1 MFKVARVVIVVI
13 VALIAVAYFNDPS
26 SFKPWGDAAS
36 HVGVVVAKTVKDT
49 GEATSKSIRDEAHK
63 NNVIDKTKDA
73 VDDVGNSIKQAV
85 TGK

>member
-1 MFKVARVVIVVI
+1 MFKVAKVVILVI
-13 VALIAVAYFNDPS
+13 GALIAVAYFNDPN
-26 SFKPWGDAAS
+26 SFKPWGEAAS

-73 VDDVGNSIKQAV
+73 VDDVSNSVKQAV